1 MPCVSINL
9 SPEAYAIYVGYR
21 KKKRSQYI
29 STDILSSKFNRESN
43 GELVLENLKLK
54 DQIKATQIQLKRMI
68 GRYESVISGEAPG
81 DEEPDMNTMRDG
93 WDFL

>member
-29 STDILSSKFNRESN
+29 STDILSSKFNREAN
-43 GELVLENLKLK
+43 IELVLENRKLK
-54 DQIKATQIQLKRMI
+54 DQVKAPHIQLKRMI
-68 GRYESVISGEAPG
+68 ERYEGVVRGEHDPSLKTIVERG
-81 DEEPDMNTMRDG
+81 EHNYV
-93 WDFL
+93 